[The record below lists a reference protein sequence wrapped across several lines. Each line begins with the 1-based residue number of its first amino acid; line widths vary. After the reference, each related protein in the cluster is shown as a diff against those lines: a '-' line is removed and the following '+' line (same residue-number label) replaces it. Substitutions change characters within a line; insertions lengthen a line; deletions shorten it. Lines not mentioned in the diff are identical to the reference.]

1 MFFTIIFNQ
10 RRNLT
15 LQQQSKF
22 VIFQFSKEDS
32 MMNRNRRTLLLHIP
46 AVMAILILSA
56 SGVWSEE
63 AQFLKQTPEGFTLK
77 EPVSFYNRNNLYEYI
92 DGQAVFYNSY
102 GFTRLEHGVY
112 LKDGGTYTVDI
123 YELGSRLSAL
133 GSFRQQREEEASP
146 LAVGVEGAIIN
157 YLCVFYKDKYY
168 VEIIPL
174 TSGNNDMAAMKLL
187 APYVDE
193 LLPGSKD
200 LPPELAF
207 FPPGGLIPKS
217 ERYVNESLISYSFMG
232 RGLTALYKEG
242 GKDKE
247 LRVFIALTPDEKAA
261 AEIYKG
267 FSAKM
272 NKPEPAR
279 IGNIEGVK
287 GDLPYR
293 GASMA
298 FASGKFV
305 YGCMGVGDEK
315 KAAAILVAL
324 GEKLKR

>member
-1 MFFTIIFNQ
+1 MMYYRV
-10 RRNLT
+10 RR
-15 LQQQSKF
+15 
-22 VIFQFSKEDS
+22 I
-32 MMNRNRRTLLLHIP
+32 LLHIIP
-46 AVMAILILSA
+46 AALTVLVLSA
-56 SGVWSEE
+56 SEGWSEE
-63 AQFLKQTPEGFTLK
+63 AQFLKQPPEGFAQK

-133 GSFRQQREEEASP
+133 GSFRQQREEEASS
-146 LAVGVEGAIIN
+146 LGAGVEGAIIN
-157 YLCVFYKDKYY
+157 YLAVFYKDKYY

-174 TSGNNDMAAMKLL
+174 TSGNNDVAAMKLL
-187 APYVDE
+187 AAYVDGVV
-193 LLPGSKD
+193 PGSKD
-200 LPPELAF
+200 LPPELAL
-207 FPPGGLIPKS
+207 FPPDGLIPKS
-217 ERYVNESLISYSFMG
+217 ERYVDESLISYSFMG

-247 LRVFIALTPDEKAA
+247 LRVFIALTPGESAA

-272 NKPEPAR
+272 NQPGPIR
-279 IGNIEGVK
+279 IGDREGVK

-293 GASMA
+293 GASLA
-298 FASGKFV
+298 CVSGRFV

-315 KAAAILVAL
+315 KAASILVAV
-324 GEKLKR
+324 GEKLKQ

>member
-1 MFFTIIFNQ
+1 
-10 RRNLT
+10 
-15 LQQQSKF
+15 
-22 VIFQFSKEDS
+22 
-32 MMNRNRRTLLLHIP
+32 MNRKRRTLVLLFP
-46 AVMAILILSA
+46 VVMAFLVMSA
-56 SGVWSEE
+56 SGGWSEE
-63 AQFLKQTPEGFTLK
+63 AQFLKQPPEGFTQK
-77 EPVSFYNRNNLYEYI
+77 EPVSFYNKNNLYEYI

-102 GFTRLEHGVY
+102 GFSRLEHGVY

-133 GSFRQQREEEASP
+133 GSFRQQREEEAKSFD
-146 LAVGVEGAIIN
+146 AGVEGAIIN

-174 TSGNNDMAAMKLL
+174 TSGTNDMAAMKLL
-187 APYVDE
+187 APYVDG

-200 LPPELAF
+200 LPPELAL
-207 FPPGGLIPKS
+207 FPPNGLIPKS
-217 ERYVNESLISYSFMG
+217 ERYVDESLISYSFMG
-232 RGLTALYKEG
+232 RGLTALYKDG

-272 NKPEPAR
+272 NKPEPTH

-298 FASGKFV
+298 CVSGKFV

-315 KAAAILVAL
+315 KAAAILVTL
-324 GEKLKR
+324 GEKLKQ